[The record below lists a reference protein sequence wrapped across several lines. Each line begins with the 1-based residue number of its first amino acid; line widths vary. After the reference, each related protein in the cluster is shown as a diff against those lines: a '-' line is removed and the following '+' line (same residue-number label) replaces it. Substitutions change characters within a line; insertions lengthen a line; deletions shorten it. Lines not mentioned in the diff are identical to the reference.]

1 MHVAVSMLV
10 LVCARVGDISSSAG
24 RGFRI
29 PAQQDLEPHAVPKPA
44 MVARMQKLAAK
55 AHVQH
60 VDMFAGKLCLPA
72 PWACFTGP
80 VKQKL
85 DNSARAIIVNK

>member
-10 LVCARVGDISSSAG
+10 CARVGDVSSSAG
-24 RGFRI
+24 RGFRS
-29 PAQQDLEPHAVPKPA
+29 PARQDLEPHAVPKPA
-44 MVARMQKLAAK
+44 MVDRMQKLAAK

-85 DNSARAIIVNK
+85 DISAHAIIVSK